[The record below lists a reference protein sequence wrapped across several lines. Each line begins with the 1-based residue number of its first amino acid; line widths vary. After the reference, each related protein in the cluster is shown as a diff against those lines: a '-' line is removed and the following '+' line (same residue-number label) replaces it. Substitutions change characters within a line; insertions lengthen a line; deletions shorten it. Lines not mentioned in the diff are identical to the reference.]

1 MTLER
6 LITTAIAI
14 VDEQGADALSM
25 RSLASALGSGTAT
38 LYRHFA
44 SRAELIAAVVD
55 TVLGEVSVEASSWSD
70 ASWRQA
76 CEGAANTLFTVF
88 TQHPNVAPLLID
100 QIPSGP
106 HAAAARE
113 QVIGALLAG
122 GFSPRDAAKTYTTL
136 SRFVLGF
143 AIQARGTHAHDGPSA
158 ATGTIDPDTHPHT
171 AAVAEHLPIPL
182 AEEFA
187 FGLSLLLDG
196 LTDFAPPTPPRRKK

>member
-1 MTLER
+1 MPLER
-6 LITTAIAI
+6 MITTAIAI
-14 VDEQGADALSM
+14 VDDQGADALSM
-25 RSLASALGSGTAT
+25 RSLATALESGTAT

-44 SRAELIAAVVD
+44 SRAELVAAVVD
-55 TVLGEVSVEASSWSD
+55 AVLGEVSAEAPSWAD
-70 ASWRQA
+70 TSWRHA
-76 CEGAANTLFTVF
+76 CEGAAHTLFAVF
-88 TQHPNVAPLLID
+88 NRHPNVAPLLVN

-113 QVIGALLAG
+113 HLIGALLAG
-122 GFSPRDAAKTYTTL
+122 GFCPRDAAKTYTTL

-143 AIQARGTHAHDGPSA
+143 AIQAGGTHADDGPSA
-158 ATGTIDPDTHPHT
+158 ASGNVDPDTHPHT

-196 LTDFAPPTPPRRKK
+196 LTDLAPATPPRRKR

>member
-1 MTLER
+1 MPLER
-6 LITTAIAI
+6 MITTAIAI
-14 VDEQGADALSM
+14 VDEHGADALSM

-44 SRAELIAAVVD
+44 SRAELVAAVVD
-55 TVLGEVSVEASSWSD
+55 AVLGEVSAEAPAWAD
-70 ASWRQA
+70 TSWRHA
-76 CEGAANTLFTVF
+76 CEGAAHTLFTVF
-88 TQHPNVAPLLID
+88 NRHPNVAPLLID

-113 QVIGALLAG
+113 QIIGALLAG

-143 AIQARGTHAHDGPSA
+143 AIQARGTHADDDPSA
-158 ATGTIDPDTHPHT
+158 AAATIDPDTHPHT

-196 LTDFAPPTPPRRKK
+196 LTGLAPATPPRRKR